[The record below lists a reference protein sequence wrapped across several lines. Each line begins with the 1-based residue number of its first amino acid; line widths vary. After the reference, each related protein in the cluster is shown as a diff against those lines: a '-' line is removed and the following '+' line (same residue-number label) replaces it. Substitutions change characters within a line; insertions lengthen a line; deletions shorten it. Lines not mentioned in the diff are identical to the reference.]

1 MKLHLL
7 HGPGKTGSRQKLI
20 EIKEKFDPS
29 NIVVFEEGSSSKDI
43 ADNLVSTSLFS
54 DERLVVLEN
63 PPEDFTN
70 YTLYPIPYVPEG
82 KESSAYTLI
91 LWFDREVS
99 EKKPIIA
106 WVKKNNGQILYFPE
120 SKEISV
126 FPFLDYLGN
135 RDKRAFLEMDNLK
148 KAGYDS
154 QYLITMIFY
163 LLRNLIYTPTIA
175 KDFVKNKNA
184 RMRTNF
190 SQEELVDLYKF
201 ILETDF
207 KIKSGLIDETQAEFM
222 LVKAFTMVG

>member
-7 HGPGKTGSRQKLI
+7 HGPGKAGSRKKLI
-20 EIKEKFDPS
+20 EIKHKFDPN

-63 PPEDFTN
+63 SPEDFTN
-70 YTLYPIPYVPEG
+70 YQLPASRGEPTTNYQ
-82 KESSAYTLI
+82 LI
-91 LWFDREVS
+91 LWFDHEVS
-99 EKKPIIA
+99 EKKPILA

-163 LLRNLIYTPTIA
+163 LLRNLVYTPKTA
-175 KDFVKNKNA
+175 KDFVKNKNSK
-184 RMRTNF
+184 MRANF
-190 SQEELVDLYKF
+190 SQEELINLYKF
-201 ILETDF
+201 VLEIDF
-207 KIKSGLIDETQAEFM
+207 KIKFGLLEKAQAEFS
-222 LVKAFTMVG
+222 LVNLFTH